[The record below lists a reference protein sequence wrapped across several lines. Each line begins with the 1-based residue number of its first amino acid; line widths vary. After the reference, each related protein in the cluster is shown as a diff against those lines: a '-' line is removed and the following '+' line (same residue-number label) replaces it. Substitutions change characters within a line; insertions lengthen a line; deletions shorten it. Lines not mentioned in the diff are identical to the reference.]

1 MYIFEGR
8 ISSSGFASGDR
19 IVIGDWEHS
28 PLGSFTNVMWAKPDG
43 TRVYVTNDE
52 DDDTNYAERNHLD
65 SNDTHAFVSVLA
77 FGPS

>member
-43 TRVYVTNDE
+43 TMITTE
-52 DDDTNYAERNHLD
+52 SKYADVNGISPCCFH
-65 SNDTHAFVSVLA
+65 VSMDVSL
-77 FGPS
+77 